1 LAGASAVAIIL
12 VTKDIQAA
20 LAVLGAAILRL
31 EPLGELVPPPLI
43 LARAGRETRVR
54 AVLLALR
61 VLLATP
67 ALVVLPVQQA
77 LLLLDYL
84 KHFPAALLVMVVL
97 RVMAALRVMVVLVE
111 TVVAVV
117 LWVRLPVAL

>member
-1 LAGASAVAIIL
+1 VPVLIL
-12 VTKDIQAA
+12 LTKDIQAA
-20 LAVLGAAILRL
+20 LAVLGAALLL
-31 EPLGELVPPPLI
+31 EPLGELALPHLI
-43 LARAGRETRVR
+43 MPRAGRETRVR

-77 LLLLDYL
+77 LLLLDYP
-84 KHFPAALLVMVVL
+84 KHFPAAL
-97 RVMAALRVMVVLVE
+97 RVMAVLRVMVVLVE

-117 LWVRLPVAL
+117 PWVLFLEAL

>member
-1 LAGASAVAIIL
+1 MAIIL

-31 EPLGELVPPPLI
+31 EPLGGLALPHLI

-54 AVLLALR
+54 AVLL
-61 VLLATP
+61 VLLALLEIRVR
-67 ALVVLPVQQA
+67 AAAPVQRA
-77 LLLLDYL
+77 RLLLDSH
-84 KHFPAALLVMVVL
+84 KHFPAALRVMAEL